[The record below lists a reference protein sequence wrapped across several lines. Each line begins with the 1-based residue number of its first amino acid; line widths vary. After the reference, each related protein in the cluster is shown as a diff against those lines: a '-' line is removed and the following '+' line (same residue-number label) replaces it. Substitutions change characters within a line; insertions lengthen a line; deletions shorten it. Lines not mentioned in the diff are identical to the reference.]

1 MKVMEMLG
9 CDKKQTYAFG
19 DSMNDASMFE
29 VCQYGVA
36 MGNAADELKEK
47 ADYITEHIECDGIK
61 NALQYFKI
69 I

>member
-1 MKVMEMLG
+1 
-9 CDKKQTYAFG
+9 
-19 DSMNDASMFE
+19 MNDASMFE

-47 ADYITEHIECDGIK
+47 ADYITERIECDGIK

-69 I
+69 V

>member
-1 MKVMEMLG
+1 MLG

-29 VCQYGVA
+29 VCQYGIA
-36 MGNAADELKEK
+36 MGNAAGELKEQ
-47 ADYITEHIECDGIK
+47 ADYITARIECDGIK
-61 NALQYFKI
+61 KALQHFKI